1 MCGLCTVKDTD
12 HERLCA
18 GSNMKQAPGPIL
30 FSTDGPGVFLL
41 KKIKRRQIRVFET
54 GFGPGGLY
62 DRERRLQADPRYAA

>member
-30 FSTDGPGVFLL
+30 FSMGGPGVFLL
-41 KKIKRRQIRVFET
+41 NNNKRRQIRVFET
-54 GFGPGGLY
+54 DFGPGGY
-62 DRERRLQADPRYAA
+62 HD